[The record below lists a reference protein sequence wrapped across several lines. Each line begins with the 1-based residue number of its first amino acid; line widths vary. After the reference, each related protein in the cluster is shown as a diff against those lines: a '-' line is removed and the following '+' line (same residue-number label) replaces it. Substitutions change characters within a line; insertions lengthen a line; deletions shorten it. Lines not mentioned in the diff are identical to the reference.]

1 MIRSHHILFT
11 LLSASLLIAP
21 AVSVSAQKAERKSI
35 RKGNQVYEKGNY
47 TEAEIAYLKALEAN
61 PKSLVAT
68 YNLGNALFKQKKTQQ
83 ALEKY
88 QLAFSQEKDPKKKAA
103 ITHNA
108 ANAYM
113 ELNDYSNAVG
123 MYRESLRLNPSDD
136 ETRYNLAVAQAM
148 VKKQQQQQNKKDKDK
163 DKNKDKN
170 KDQQDQEKQQQ
181 QQQDD
186 EKKRQQQQQQQ
197 KQQDQQEQV
206 SKEKAQQ
213 LLDALMQDEKDTQ
226 DKVKKLQLQQS
237 RSKNPE
243 KNW

>member
-1 MIRSHHILFT
+1 MMRSYPIV
-11 LLSASLLIAP
+11 LLLAISLLIAP
-21 AVSVSAQKAERKSI
+21 AIPAYAQKAERKSI
-35 RKGNQVYEKGNY
+35 RKGNKVYENEKY
-47 TEAEIAYLKALEAN
+47 TEAEISYLKALEVN

-88 QLAFSQEKDPKKKAA
+88 QLAFNQEKDPKKKAA

-108 ANAYM
+108 ANVYM
-113 ELNDYSNAVG
+113 ELSDYTNAVTF
-123 MYRESLRLNPSDD
+123 YRESLRMNPTDD
-136 ETRYNLAVAQAM
+136 ETRYNLAVAQALLR
-148 VKKQQQQQNKKDKDK
+148 KQQQQKKENKDK

-170 KDQQDQEKQQQ
+170 KDEQDQQQQQQ

-186 EKKRQQQQQQQ
+186 QKKQQQKQQQQQQEM
-197 KQQDQQEQV
+197 QEQV

-213 LLDALMQDEKDTQ
+213 LLDALMQDEKETQ

-243 KNW
+243 KDW